1 MNAAKAFFTGMLTML
16 ILAIVGCAVFIIFTN
31 GRSLDNTNLVNSV
44 PITQPNQVTATPG
57 VAITI
62 IDDGNEPV
70 IKNLVPTAAPT
81 LQATATPTA
90 VPEAVIDY
98 AEDVLARPTRD
109 YNLTNDQL
117 AACLQA
123 QQTGRRLA
131 PYCPPNPAEYAGQG
145 R

>member
-1 MNAAKAFFTGMLTML
+1 MNAVKTFFLGVLTTL
-16 ILAIVGCAVFIIFTN
+16 ILGIVGVAVWVIVTDPDI
-31 GRSLDNTNLVNSV
+31 NTGGIVNSV
-44 PITQPNQVTATPG
+44 PINQPAPSTDSG
-57 VAITI
+57 VVLTV
-62 IDDGNEPV
+62 IDDGSEPV
-70 IKNLVPTAAPT
+70 IVDLIPTAVSTKQPT
-81 LQATATPTA
+81 QTPTA

-98 AEDVLARPTRD
+98 AEEIIAQPTRNYD
-109 YNLTNDQL
+109 LTNDQL